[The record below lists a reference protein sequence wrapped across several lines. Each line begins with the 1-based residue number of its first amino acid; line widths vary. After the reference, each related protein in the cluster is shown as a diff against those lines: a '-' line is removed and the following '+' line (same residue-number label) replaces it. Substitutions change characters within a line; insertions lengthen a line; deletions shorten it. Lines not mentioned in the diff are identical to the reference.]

1 MAFISQRQ
9 FIVTVDGVGTAN
21 KFMTKGG
28 GSVSADSTKIYDGG
42 SKTPAIIT
50 GISEVENITVGRAF
64 DTARDRAMLK
74 DLRQKVGTFTTT
86 IKVQETDSEYAAV
99 GNPVV
104 YADAVLV
111 GITEPEYDSGSGD
124 PAMVELEFAC
134 VSVTQ
139 A

>member
-9 FIVTVDGVGTAN
+9 YVVTIDRIEG
-21 KFMTKGG
+21 KFMTKSG
-28 GSVSADSTKIYDGG
+28 GSISADSTKIYNGG
-42 SKTPAIIT
+42 EKTPSIIT

-64 DTARDRAMLK
+64 DNARDRAMLTT
-74 DLRQKVGTFTTT
+74 LRSQVGRFTTT
-86 IKVQETDSEYAAV
+86 IKVQETDADYVAV

-134 VSVTQ
+134 RSV
-139 A
+139 AV

>member
-9 FIVTVDGVGTAN
+9 YVVTVDRIEG

-42 SKTPAIIT
+42 TKTPAIIT

-64 DTARDRAMLK
+64 DTSRDRAMLQT
-74 DLRQKVGTFTTT
+74 LRSQVGRFTTT
-86 IKVQETDSEYAAV
+86 IKVQETDADYVAV

-134 VSVTQ
+134 RSVTQ
-139 A
+139 

>member
-9 FIVTVDGVGTAN
+9 YVVTIDRIEG
-21 KFMTKGG
+21 KFMTKSG
-28 GSVSADSTKIYDGG
+28 GSISADSTKIYNGG
-42 SKTPAIIT
+42 EKTPSIIT

-64 DTARDRAMLK
+64 DNARDRAMLAT
-74 DLRQKVGTFTTT
+74 LRPQVGRFTTT
-86 IKVQETDSEYAAV
+86 IKVQETDADYVAV

-134 VSVTQ
+134 RSVTV
-139 A
+139 

>member
-64 DTARDRAMLK
+64 DNARDRAMLAT
-74 DLRQKVGTFTTT
+74 LRPQVGRFTTT
-86 IKVQETDSEYAAV
+86 IKVQETDADYVAV

-134 VSVTQ
+134 RSVTV
-139 A
+139 

>member
-9 FIVTVDGVGTAN
+9 YVVTVDRIEGN
-21 KFMTKGG
+21 FMTKGG

-42 SKTPAIIT
+42 TKTPAIIT

-64 DTARDRAMLK
+64 DTTRDRAMLQT
-74 DLRQKVGTFTTT
+74 LRSQVGRFETT
-86 IKVQETDSEYAAV
+86 IKVQETDADYVAV
-99 GNPVV
+99 GSPTV
-104 YADAVLV
+104 YANAVLV

-134 VSVTQ
+134 RSVTQ
-139 A
+139 

>member
-9 FIVTVDGVGTAN
+9 YVVTVDRIVGN
-21 KFMTKGG
+21 FMTKGG

-42 SKTPAIIT
+42 TKTPAIIT

-64 DTARDRAMLK
+64 DTTRDRAMLQT
-74 DLRQKVGTFTTT
+74 LRSQVGRFETT
-86 IKVQETDSEYAAV
+86 IKVQETDADYVAV
-99 GNPVV
+99 GSPTV
-104 YADAVLV
+104 YANAVLV

-134 VSVTQ
+134 R
-139 A
+139 

>member
-9 FIVTVDGVGTAN
+9 YVVTIDRIEG
-21 KFMTKGG
+21 KFMTKSG
-28 GSVSADSTKIYDGG
+28 GSVSADSTKIYNGG
-42 SKTPAIIT
+42 EKTPSIIT

-64 DTARDRAMLK
+64 DTTRDRTMLTT
-74 DLRQKVGTFTTT
+74 LRTQVGRFTTT
-86 IKVQETDSEYAAV
+86 IKVQETDADYVAV
-99 GNPVV
+99 GSPVV

-134 VSVTQ
+134 RSVTQ
-139 A
+139 

>member
-9 FIVTVDGVGTAN
+9 YVVTVDNIEG

-28 GSVSADSTKIYDGG
+28 GSVSADSTKIYNGG

-64 DTARDRAMLK
+64 DSSRDRAMLQT
-74 DLRQKVGTFTTT
+74 LRSQVGRYVTT
-86 IKVQETDSEYAAV
+86 IKVQETDADYVAV

-134 VSVTQ
+134 SSVTQ
-139 A
+139 